1 MENINFEL
9 FKVFYYVVKNNNLSK
24 AAKELF
30 ISQPAVTQSIKK
42 LEEEIG
48 YKLFYR
54 TKSGMNLTKDGEI
67 LYNFLKKP
75 IEALSDGKKYLLNIN
90 NSNSLTIKIG
100 GSATLIKYSLLPI
113 LKEFNKSFPNVKFEI
128 FQDVSSNLINM
139 LDNDLL
145 DLVLLSINHENK
157 YDKRILI
164 IEEAQD
170 VFCYKKDSF
179 DFGNKKFSIK
189 ELNNLPLLLQS
200 THSTARKFLDN
211 ITANEHITLKSSYN
225 LASYGLVLSFIKEGL
240 GVGFVNYNHV
250 KNDIEKGTLSIL
262 NTDFKI
268 PTRKIGLCVNKKI
281 ENNSII
287 KNFIKCIQKKSLL

>member
-9 FKVFYYVVKNNNLSK
+9 YKVFYYVVKNNNLSK

-100 GSATLIKYSLLPI
+100 GSATLIKYS
-113 LKEFNKSFPNVKFEI
+113 FPL
-128 FQDVSSNLINM
+128 SNLFIWYAI
-139 LDNDLL
+139 
-145 DLVLLSINHENK
+145 SAAK
-157 YDKRILI
+157 Y
-164 IEEAQD
+164 
-170 VFCYKKDSF
+170 
-179 DFGNKKFSIK
+179 
-189 ELNNLPLLLQS
+189 
-200 THSTARKFLDN
+200 
-211 ITANEHITLKSSYN
+211 
-225 LASYGLVLSFIKEGL
+225 
-240 GVGFVNYNHV
+240 VG
-250 KNDIEKGTLSIL
+250 
-262 NTDFKI
+262 I
-268 PTRKIGLCVNKKI
+268 P
-281 ENNSII
+281 
-287 KNFIKCIQKKSLL
+287 F